1 MSKLVLGRALYD
13 FEAKDDDEMTLKAGE
28 IVIILHDS
36 IDSEAGWWQGSNHR
50 GKGLFPANYVTRDLK
65 AKPKQFK
72 EQRRHSCPEL
82 PTVPSDTPTHS
93 ATGSFD
99 EKKKNDEEENIDFS
113 ELMCRLEGLKV
124 CKSQN
129 KFMESSFLTKYERN
143 ILRISALNVYI
154 DWILK

>member
-1 MSKLVLGRALYD
+1 MSKLVFARALYD
-13 FEAKDDDEMTLKAGE
+13 FDAEDDNEMSFKAGD
-28 IVIILHDS
+28 VLIIFQDS
-36 IDSEAGWWQGSNHR
+36 IDSDAKWWKGSE
-50 GKGLFPANYVTRDLK
+50 GLLPADYVTLDWK

-82 PTVPSDTPTHS
+82 PTVLSDTPTHS

-113 ELMCRLEGLKV
+113 ELMCRLEVLKV

-129 KFMESSFLTKYERN
+129 KFMESSFLTKYER
-143 ILRISALNVYI
+143 RISALNVYI